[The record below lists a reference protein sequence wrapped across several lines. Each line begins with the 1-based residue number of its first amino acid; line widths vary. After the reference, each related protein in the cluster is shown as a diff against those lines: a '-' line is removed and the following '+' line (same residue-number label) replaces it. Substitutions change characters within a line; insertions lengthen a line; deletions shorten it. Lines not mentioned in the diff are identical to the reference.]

1 MMRTRRRAGGAAST
15 CIGALAGVALLTAPA
30 PESLLAQEPTRTEVA
45 GAISVTNKGISTVPS
60 FTLGKPAAIFDVSIA
75 RGRSSFEP
83 QFRFGLDGKPWSFL
97 FWGRYRL
104 LEGEKLSVSIGAHP
118 ALSFRTIPVTSNG
131 VSRDVITARRYLATE
146 LAPTYALTRSI
157 SVGAYHLYSYGVER
171 DVAKHTNFLAAR
183 GSLTNVRLSEQLS
196 MRFDPQLYY
205 LRTDDLDGYY
215 VYAAATLAKRDL
227 PLSLSTVVNRPL
239 RSNVVG
245 GGDFLWNV
253 SARYSIR

>member
-1 MMRTRRRAGGAAST
+1 MR
-15 CIGALAGVALLTAPA
+15 ALAGAALLVTVAPA
-30 PESLLAQEPTRTEVA
+30 ALLVQGQTRTEVT

-60 FTLGKPAAIFDVSIA
+60 FTLGKPAAIFDVSMA
-75 RGRSSFEP
+75 SRGLSFEP

-104 LEGEKLSVSIGAHP
+104 VEAGKLNVSVGAHP
-118 ALSFRTIPVTSNG
+118 ALSFRTTPVTTNG

-146 LAPTYALTRSI
+146 LAPTYALTRNV

-183 GSLTNVRLSEQLS
+183 GSLTNVRLPEQLS
-196 MRFDPQLYY
+196 LRFDPQVYY
-205 LRTDDLDGYY
+205 LRTDDLDGFYLY
-215 VYAAATLAKRDL
+215 GAATLARRNL
-227 PLSLSTVVNRPL
+227 PLSISTVVNRPI

-245 GGDFLWNV
+245 GGEFLWNV
-253 SARYSIR
+253 SVRYSIR

>member
-1 MMRTRRRAGGAAST
+1 MRSPRRATRARSTCVGVLAGAAVLVS
-15 CIGALAGVALLTAPA
+15 LASDPLR
-30 PESLLAQEPTRTEVA
+30 AQEPTRTEVS

-60 FTLGKPAAIFDVSIA
+60 FTLGKPAAIFDVAIA
-75 RGRSSFEP
+75 RNGVSFEP

-97 FWGRYRL
+97 FWGRYQIVD
-104 LEGEKLSVSIGAHP
+104 GEKLRVSVGAHP
-118 ALSFRTIPVTSNG
+118 ALSFRTISVTTNG
-131 VSRDVITARRYLATE
+131 VSRNVITARRYLATE
-146 LAPTYALTRSI
+146 LAPTYALTRNV

-183 GSLTNVRLSEQLS
+183 ASLTNVRLSEQLS
-196 MRFDPQLYY
+196 LRFDPQLYY

-215 VYAAATLAKRDL
+215 VYVAATVARRNF
-227 PLSLSTVVNRPL
+227 PLSISTVANRPI

>member
-1 MMRTRRRAGGAAST
+1 MATST
-15 CIGALAGVALLTAPA
+15 CIGALAGAALLVARAPDA
-30 PESLLAQEPTRTEVA
+30 LLAQEPARTEVS

-75 RGRSSFEP
+75 RNGLSFDP
-83 QFRFGLDGKPWSFL
+83 QFRFGLDGKPWSLL
-97 FWGRYRL
+97 FWGRYQL
-104 LEGEKLSVSIGAHP
+104 VDGGKLRVSVGAHP
-118 ALSFRTIPVTSNG
+118 ALSFRTIPVMTNG
-131 VSRDVITARRYLATE
+131 VSRDVITARRYVATE
-146 LAPTYALTRSI
+146 LAPTYALTRNV

-183 GSLTNVRLSEQLS
+183 GSLTNVRLPEQLS
-196 MRFDPQLYY
+196 LRFDPQVYY

-215 VYAAATLAKRDL
+215 VYASATLARHDF
-227 PLSLSTVVNRPL
+227 PLSISTVVNNPI